1 MRNVYQFTKEYLVSV
16 DSDGNLSMI
25 PRPLLPSMLLDE
37 LYLQYEY
44 YMDRKARLRDEY
56 EDGDGVGIGEG
67 MSDEYFMEEMQAI
80 QDNLFF
86 VRKQIECAKEI
97 QKRENEKEVL
107 Q

>member
-1 MRNVYQFTKEYLVSV
+1 MRNSYQFTEEYLVRV

-25 PRPLLPSMLLDE
+25 PRHMLSKMLLDE

-67 MSDEYFMEEMQAI
+67 MSDE
-80 QDNLFF
+80 
-86 VRKQIECAKEI
+86 
-97 QKRENEKEVL
+97 
-107 Q
+107 